1 MVRHCKN
8 RQIVMIEICEKDG
21 SVNNTIENFSLKVLG
36 LVMLSQSFF
45 DWF

>member
-21 SVNNTIENFSLKVLG
+21 SVNNMIENFSLKV